1 MIENVRLAVQNANLY
16 TYLGKI
22 DKIVGTTVEAMGPA
36 CKIGDV
42 CTIDVPGDNPP
53 VKAEVVGF
61 RENRVLL
68 MPYEET
74 EGIGYG
80 SAVRNTGERLLI
92 PVSNELIGRTVDA
105 MGIPIDGQ
113 GPLREVAYYPIT
125 GKRSNPMER
134 PRIDTVIQMGVKA
147 IDGLLTIGKG
157 QRMGIFA
164 GSGVGKSTLMGMIAK
179 NVKADVNVIALVG
192 ERSREVVE
200 FINRDLGEEG
210 LKRSVLVVATSNQS
224 AMMRS
229 KCTMTATTIAEYFKD
244 QGMDVLLMMDS
255 LTRFSMAQREIGL
268 ASGEPP
274 VTRGYPPSVYSEM
287 PKLLER
293 AGTSDKGSITGL
305 AMAQREVGLSIGEP
319 PVARGYTPSIYSE
332 LPKLLE
338 RSGNFETGS
347 ITGIYTVLVEGDD
360 ANEPV
365 SDTVRGIIDGHIML
379 SRKVATQNRY
389 PAIDILSSVSRLMSD
404 IVMPEHKAAAGKIR
418 KLLSVYE
425 SNIDLVSIGAY
436 KKGTNKE
443 LDDALMRIDKIYE
456 FLQQK
461 TDESFSLDEAVI
473 RMIQLTE

>member
-1 MIENVRLAVQNANLY
+1 MWSSS
-16 TYLGKI
+16 T
-22 DKIVGTTVEAMGPA
+22 
-36 CKIGDV
+36 
-42 CTIDVPGDNPP
+42 
-53 VKAEVVGF
+53 
-61 RENRVLL
+61 
-68 MPYEET
+68 
-74 EGIGYG
+74 GIW
-80 SAVRNTGERLLI
+80 E
-92 PVSNELIGRTVDA
+92 
-105 MGIPIDGQ
+105 
-113 GPLREVAYYPIT
+113 
-125 GKRSNPMER
+125 K
-134 PRIDTVIQMGVKA
+134 
-147 IDGLLTIGKG
+147 
-157 QRMGIFA
+157 
-164 GSGVGKSTLMGMIAK
+164 
-179 NVKADVNVIALVG
+179 
-192 ERSREVVE
+192 
-200 FINRDLGEEG
+200 EG

-255 LTRFSMAQREIGL
+255 LTRF
-268 ASGEPP
+268 
-274 VTRGYPPSVYSEM
+274 
-287 PKLLER
+287 
-293 AGTSDKGSITGL
+293 
-305 AMAQREVGLSIGEP
+305 AMAQREVGRVSENRRW
-319 PVARGYTPSIYSE
+319 RGYTPSIYSE

-443 LDDALMRIDKIYE
+443 LDDA
-456 FLQQK
+456 
-461 TDESFSLDEAVI
+461 DEN
-473 RMIQLTE
+473 